1 MFDSD
6 NAFVDN
12 ALIDSAFVAFRVE
25 NPTEVRV
32 TPLGVFSETVQ
43 TYYFSDHSVNV

>member
-6 NAFVDN
+6 NAFVDS
-12 ALIDSAFVAFRVE
+12 AFVDSAFVAFRVE
-25 NPTEVRV
+25 NPKEVRV
-32 TPLGVFSETVQ
+32 TPLGGFSETVQ